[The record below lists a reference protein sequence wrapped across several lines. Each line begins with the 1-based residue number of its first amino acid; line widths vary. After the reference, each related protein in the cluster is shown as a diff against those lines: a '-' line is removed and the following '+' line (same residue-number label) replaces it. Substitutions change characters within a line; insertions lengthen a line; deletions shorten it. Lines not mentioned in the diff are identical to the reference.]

1 MLKRLFPRCDLD
13 SLYVGGSESKQ
24 LRNNLISLKQD
35 VERLRVELESN
46 SELNWIETIHK
57 IQDLLIRV
65 RNKRFFINCLNAQ
78 NTKDIKAKQLF
89 TEISQINSAFNILLN
104 QFDYRLANIPQ
115 INWKKLL
122 SNQEIQPLAYNLEE
136 RRKRVKNKLSK
147 NQEDIINQLIPNGY
161 RGWEQMY
168 NSIVESIKIP
178 FKEQELT
185 VGQAHNN
192 LLSGNNN
199 IRKNMSEHW
208 EKAWDGKK
216 DLIANVLN
224 HLAGFRLDI
233 YKQRGWNNILFEPLE
248 MNRMQIGTLQ
258 SMWKAIDQNKDDL
271 LEYIEIKCKLLKV
284 NSLTFHDFNAPMQM
298 NDSRFTFEEAANFV
312 LDKFASFSGN
322 MAKFAKIAFENR
334 WIEAENRPNKKPGA
348 FCSPLP
354 RMKQSRIFLTF
365 VGTPNNVIALAHEL
379 GHGYHQY
386 VIRNM
391 QPFTQLYSMNVGETA
406 ATFSEMIVAD
416 AAIKHAKSRYE
427 KIILLE
433 NKVNRGMR
441 LLLTTYSYFLFEK
454 RFYEERKKG
463 FVHSNRLNEVMIQ
476 VQKEVFQDKLSAYDP
491 IAWASRPH
499 FYMTGIP
506 FYNFPYTFGYLL
518 SYGIYDYVQRYQHNF
533 ERVYENFLQDMGR
546 MNVED
551 LTMTHFNF
559 DITKVETWDRFVR
572 LLIGDLKELY
582 TLISESL

>member
-1 MLKRLFPRCDLD
+1 MLKRLTPRWDLD

-199 IRKNMSEHW
+199 IRKNMS
-208 EKAWDGKK
+208 
-216 DLIANVLN
+216 
-224 HLAGFRLDI
+224 
-233 YKQRGWNNILFEPLE
+233 
-248 MNRMQIGTLQ
+248 
-258 SMWKAIDQNKDDL
+258 
-271 LEYIEIKCKLLKV
+271 
-284 NSLTFHDFNAPMQM
+284 
-298 NDSRFTFEEAANFV
+298 
-312 LDKFASFSGN
+312 
-322 MAKFAKIAFENR
+322 
-334 WIEAENRPNKKPGA
+334 
-348 FCSPLP
+348 
-354 RMKQSRIFLTF
+354 
-365 VGTPNNVIALAHEL
+365 
-379 GHGYHQY
+379 
-386 VIRNM
+386 
-391 QPFTQLYSMNVGETA
+391 
-406 ATFSEMIVAD
+406 
-416 AAIKHAKSRYE
+416 
-427 KIILLE
+427 
-433 NKVNRGMR
+433 
-441 LLLTTYSYFLFEK
+441 
-454 RFYEERKKG
+454 
-463 FVHSNRLNEVMIQ
+463 
-476 VQKEVFQDKLSAYDP
+476 
-491 IAWASRPH
+491 
-499 FYMTGIP
+499 
-506 FYNFPYTFGYLL
+506 
-518 SYGIYDYVQRYQHNF
+518 
-533 ERVYENFLQDMGR
+533 
-546 MNVED
+546 
-551 LTMTHFNF
+551 
-559 DITKVETWDRFVR
+559 
-572 LLIGDLKELY
+572 
-582 TLISESL
+582 